1 MLSYQQ
7 ISSEISR
14 LLAQAYPDY
23 GVYANALPQDAQYPC
38 FLIQSIATDIQ
49 DASCFLVSITEYI
62 TLSCIIA
69 DDTLNG
75 MEQLTNMQLG
85 VLNLLR
91 QGYLSVSDRSISV
104 RAGTGAVS
112 YTHLDV
118 YKRQGQYTG
127 KACKFYYRYC
137 CYYGSEITFAQ

>member
-69 DDTLNG
+69 DDTIKRYGTINKHAVG
-75 MEQLTNMQLG
+75 CFKSIEAG
-85 VLNLLR
+85 IFICLR
-91 QGYLSVSDRSISV
+91 
-104 RAGTGAVS
+104 
-112 YTHLDV
+112 
-118 YKRQGQYTG
+118 
-127 KACKFYYRYC
+127 
-137 CYYGSEITFAQ
+137 

>member
-49 DASCFLVSITEYI
+49 DASCFWFPLQNILRYLVSFQMI
-62 TLSCIIA
+62 L
-69 DDTLNG
+69 
-75 MEQLTNMQLG
+75 
-85 VLNLLR
+85 
-91 QGYLSVSDRSISV
+91 
-104 RAGTGAVS
+104 
-112 YTHLDV
+112 
-118 YKRQGQYTG
+118 
-127 KACKFYYRYC
+127 
-137 CYYGSEITFAQ
+137 

>member
-69 DDTLNG
+69 DDT
-75 MEQLTNMQLG
+75 
-85 VLNLLR
+85 
-91 QGYLSVSDRSISV
+91 VSDRSISV
-104 RAGTGAVS
+104 RAGTGGQEKNCA
-112 YTHLDV
+112 YIELQCFYEDV
-118 YKRQGQYTG
+118 RTDQMEELPMIQEAIIDLKGV
-127 KACKFYYRYC
+127 
-137 CYYGSEITFAQ
+137 

>member
-23 GVYANALPQDAQYPC
+23 GVYANALPQGQGPYNPR

-85 VLNLLR
+85 VLNLIEAGIFICLR
-91 QGYLSVSDRSISV
+91 
-104 RAGTGAVS
+104 
-112 YTHLDV
+112 
-118 YKRQGQYTG
+118 
-127 KACKFYYRYC
+127 
-137 CYYGSEITFAQ
+137 